1 MEVSNFM
8 KLKEYK
14 MLFLELI
21 KYINEG
27 VHVIDDQGKTIIY
40 NERMAELEKL
50 TGKEVLN
57 KPFEDVFKDVEDS
70 TLLKSLHNK
79 SIIINKNQ
87 SYINKYGKEITTI
100 NTTVP
105 ILSEENVVAALEI
118 AHNITQIKEM
128 TDTILELQKDIHNP
142 NETKNKRIREYRFH
156 NIVGNSESFKK
167 TIEIAKRASKT
178 DASVFIYGETGTGKE
193 LIAQSIH
200 FDGMRKDKPFIA
212 QNCAAIP
219 DSLLEGLLF
228 GTAKG
233 GFTGAVDREGLFE
246 QASGGTL
253 LLDEINSMPYDTQ
266 AKLLRVL
273 QEGYVRRVGGTKDI
287 PIDVRIIASSNERPE
302 DIVGS
307 GKIRKDL
314 YYRLNIININIPP
327 LRERK
332 DDVLIL
338 SEKFIEKYNKKF
350 NKDVW
355 ILSDKSKEKLLNYD
369 FPGNIRELE
378 NIIMGA
384 ISLLDDE
391 HVITDNYISINPAFE
406 KSNFNLNIEQNI
418 KENGLP
424 LIMDTIERDIIEK
437 IYSENN
443 ENISRTAEILKIKR
457 QTLQHKLKKYN
468 IKYK

>member
-1 MEVSNFM
+1 M

-105 ILSEENVVAALEI
+105 ILNEENVVAALEI

-156 NIVGNSESFKK
+156 NIVGNSEPFKK

-200 FDGMRKDKPFIA
+200 FDGIRKDKPFIA

-287 PIDVRIIASSNERPE
+287 PIDVRIIASSNELPE
-302 DIVGS
+302 EIVGS

-443 ENISRTAEILKIKR
+443 ENISKTAEVLKIKR

>member
-1 MEVSNFM
+1 M

-27 VHVIDDQGKTIIY
+27 VHVIDENGKTIIY

-57 KPFEDVFKDVEDS
+57 KPFEDVFKDVQDS

-105 ILSEENVVAALEI
+105 IIEESNVVAALEI

-128 TDTILELQKDIHNP
+128 TDTILELQKDIHSP
-142 NETKNKRIREYRFH
+142 DESKNKRIQVYRFH
-156 NIVGNSESFKK
+156 NIVGSSESFKK

-200 FDGMRKDKPFIA
+200 FDGIRKNKPFIA

-228 GTAKG
+228 GTTKG

-246 QASGGTL
+246 QANGGTL

-287 PIDVRIIASSNERPE
+287 PIDVRIIASSNETPSF
-302 DIVGS
+302 IVET

-332 DDVLIL
+332 DDILIL

-391 HVITDNYISINPAFE
+391 HVITDNYISIHSELDKANTAIDFDQSVRE
-406 KSNFNLNIEQNI
+406 F
-418 KENGLP
+418 GLP
-424 LIMDTIERDIIEK
+424 NFIESLEKDIIEK
-437 IYSENN
+437 LYEENN
-443 ENISRTAEILKIKR
+443 KNVSKTADILQIKR

-468 IKYK
+468 IK

>member
-1 MEVSNFM
+1 M

-27 VHVIDDQGKTIIY
+27 VHVIDENGKTIIY

-57 KPFEDVFKDVEDS
+57 KPFEDVFKDVQDS

-105 ILSEENVVAALEI
+105 IIEESNVVAALEI

-128 TDTILELQKDIHNP
+128 TDTILELQKDIHSP
-142 NETKNKRIREYRFH
+142 DESKNKRIREYRFH
-156 NIVGNSESFKK
+156 NIVGSSESFKK

-200 FDGMRKDKPFIA
+200 FDGIRKNKPFIA

-228 GTAKG
+228 GTTKG

-246 QASGGTL
+246 QANGGTL

-287 PIDVRIIASSNERPE
+287 PIDVRIIASSNEPPSL
-302 DIVGS
+302 IVET

-332 DDVLIL
+332 DDILTL

-350 NKDVW
+350 SKDVW

-391 HVITDNYISINPAFE
+391 HVITDNYISIHSELDKNDKTIDFDQSVRE
-406 KSNFNLNIEQNI
+406 S
-418 KENGLP
+418 GLP
-424 LIMDTIERDIIEK
+424 NFIESLEKDIIEK
-437 IYSENN
+437 LYEENN
-443 ENISRTAEILKIKR
+443 KNISKTADVLQIKR

-468 IKYK
+468 IK

>member
-1 MEVSNFM
+1 M

-27 VHVIDDQGKTIIY
+27 VHVIDENGKTIIY

-57 KPFEDVFKDVEDS
+57 KPFEDVFKDVQDS

-105 ILSEENVVAALEI
+105 IIEESNVVAALEI

-128 TDTILELQKDIHNP
+128 TDTILELQKDIHSP
-142 NETKNKRIREYRFH
+142 DESKNKRIREYRFH
-156 NIVGNSESFKK
+156 NIVGISESFKK

-200 FDGMRKDKPFIA
+200 FDGIRKNKPFIA

-228 GTAKG
+228 GTTKG

-246 QASGGTL
+246 QANGGTL

-287 PIDVRIIASSNERPE
+287 PIDVRIIASSNEPPSF
-302 DIVGS
+302 IVET

-332 DDVLIL
+332 GDILIL

-391 HVITDNYISINPAFE
+391 HVITDNYISIHSELDKANTAIDFDQSVRE
-406 KSNFNLNIEQNI
+406 F
-418 KENGLP
+418 GLP
-424 LIMDTIERDIIEK
+424 NFIESLEKDIIEK
-437 IYSENN
+437 LYEENN
-443 ENISRTAEILKIKR
+443 KNVSKTADILQIKR

-468 IKYK
+468 IK

>member
-105 ILSEENVVAALEI
+105 ILNEENVVAALEI

-156 NIVGNSESFKK
+156 NIVGNSEPFKK

-200 FDGMRKDKPFIA
+200 FDGIRKDKPFIA

-287 PIDVRIIASSNERPE
+287 PIDVRIIASSNELPE
-302 DIVGS
+302 EIVGS

-443 ENISRTAEILKIKR
+443 ENISKTAEVLKIKR

>member
-1 MEVSNFM
+1 M

>member
-1 MEVSNFM
+1 M

-27 VHVIDDQGKTIIY
+27 VHVIDEQGKTIIY

-57 KPFEDVFKDVEDS
+57 KPFEDVFKDVQDS
-70 TLLKSLHNK
+70 TLLKSLNNK

-105 ILSEENVVAALEI
+105 ILDDSNVVAALEI

-128 TDTILELQKDIHNP
+128 TDTILELQKDIQSP
-142 NETKNKRIREYRFH
+142 DESKNKRIREYRFH
-156 NIVGNSESFKK
+156 NIVGTSDSFKR
-167 TIEIAKRASKT
+167 TIEIAKKASKT

-200 FDGMRKDKPFIA
+200 FDGIRKTKPFIA

-233 GFTGAVDREGLFE
+233 GFTGAIDREGLFE
-246 QASGGTL
+246 QANGGTL

-273 QEGYVRRVGGTKDI
+273 QEGYVRRVGGIKDI
-287 PIDVRIIASSNERPE
+287 PVDVRIIASSNEPP
-302 DIVGS
+302 DKIVES

-332 DDVLIL
+332 DDIL
-338 SEKFIEKYNKKF
+338 LLCEKFIEKYNHKF
-350 NKDVW
+350 KKDVW
-355 ILSDKSKEKLLNYD
+355 ILSDKSKEKLLSYD

-378 NIIMGA
+378 NIIMGS

-391 HVITDNYISINPAFE
+391 HVITDNYISVNPNFE
-406 KSNFNLNIEQNI
+406 KNKPSLDLDNNLTDL
-418 KENGLP
+418 GLP
-424 LIMDTIERDIIEK
+424 LLIESIEKELIEK
-437 IYSENN
+437 IYYENN
-443 ENISRTAEILKIKR
+443 QNISKAADILKIKR

-468 IKYK
+468 LK